1 MTDEKGV
8 MNDDNSAEGSALIT
22 HGIGLHARPSVKLT
36 KLAKTFESAIKLRG
50 EGVESWVDAK
60 SIVRVMGLKL
70 REGTTVHFRAD
81 GPDAEAA
88 VGALIGL
95 VERDFDERPAA

>member
-1 MTDEKGV
+1 VTDEKSV
-8 MNDDNSAEGSALIT
+8 MNEDNAVEGSALIT

-36 KLAKTFESAIKLRG
+36 KLAKTFESAILLRG

-70 REGTTVHFRAD
+70 REGTTVHFRAA
-81 GPDAEAA
+81 GPDAETAID
-88 VGALIGL
+88 ALIGL

>member
-1 MTDEKGV
+1 MTDGKDA
-8 MNDDNSAEGSALIT
+8 MTDDNSAQGSAVIT

-36 KLAKTFESAIKLRG
+36 KLAKTFESAIHLRG
-50 EGVESWVDAK
+50 DGVDSWVDAK

-70 REGTTVHFRAD
+70 REGTTVHFRAE
-81 GPDAEAA
+81 GPDAGAA
-88 VGALIGL
+88 VDALVGL

>member
-1 MTDEKGV
+1 
-8 MNDDNSAEGSALIT
+8 MNAENAAEGSALIT

-36 KLAKTFESAIKLRG
+36 KLAKTFESQIHLRG
-50 EGVESWVDAK
+50 EGAGEAGASWVDAK

-70 REGTTVHFRAD
+70 REGTTVHFRAA

-88 VGALIGL
+88 IDALVGL
-95 VERDFDERPAA
+95 VKRDFDERPAA

>member
-1 MTDEKGV
+1 
-8 MNDDNSAEGSALIT
+8 MNEDNAVEGSALIT

-36 KLAKTFESAIKLRG
+36 KLAKSFESAILLRG

-60 SIVRVMGLKL
+60 SIVRVIGLKL
-70 REGTTVHFRAD
+70 REGTTVHFRAA
-81 GPDAEAA
+81 GRDAEAA
-88 VGALIGL
+88 IDALIGL